1 MAKIAPRAREGDV
14 GDEVR
19 ALRDDQDQLPGQL
32 AGQRRMVNHSSRV
45 FPAFNSLDIGIDAD
59 AALAYLQR
67 PASAIGVPVDQRGR
81 LLGFMLAWGIT
92 CVEAERERVA
102 ALAAIEEAPPP

>member
-1 MAKIAPRAREGDV
+1 MATINPRTEEP

-19 ALRDDQDQLPGQL
+19 ALRDDMDHIPGQL
-32 AGQRRMVNHSSRV
+32 AGQRRMVNHSHRV

-59 AALAYLQR
+59 TALEYLKK
-67 PASAIGVPVDQRGR
+67 PAGALRVPNDQLGR

-102 ALAAIEEAPPP
+102 REAIEKEAPPP